1 MTAGAGRC
9 NTASA
14 VSLASAKHLGP
25 AHVVG
30 AARASPGRRFS
41 VASAAAA
48 LLNAG
53 RARDAAE
60 LAGDLMP
67 EVMGT
72 PDEPR
77 LRHVLA
83 LATLELG
90 GARAAAEQLEALAAH
105 PDLNGHE
112 LSRVLAAA
120 AMAHALAGAGHTA
133 AALGERACRLAGE
146 VGDRASLAVARSAL
160 ALAAG
165 RRAPRQA
172 GKRPRPGLGWQ
183 SLSTAELGVARL
195 VALGLTSREI
205 GDRLFISRRTVET
218 HIAHIFDKLG
228 VSSRVQLAVLYER
241 GAGHVH
247 RVLPW

>member
-1 MTAGAGRC
+1 MG
-9 NTASA
+9 
-14 VSLASAKHLGP
+14 
-25 AHVVG
+25 
-30 AARASPGRRFS
+30 
-41 VASAAAA
+41 
-48 LLNAG
+48 AG

-60 LAGDLMP
+60 LAGDLLP

-72 PDEPR
+72 PDEAR

-90 GARAAAEQLEALAAH
+90 GVREAAEQLEALAGH
-105 PDLNGHE
+105 PDLDGCE
-112 LSRVLAAA
+112 ISRVLAAA
-120 AMAHALAGAGHTA
+120 AMAHAMAGAGRTA
-133 AALGERACRLAGE
+133 MELGERARRLAEE

-160 ALAAG
+160 ALAE
-165 RRAPRQA
+165 RRPGPRQA
-172 GKRPRPGLGWQ
+172 AKGRRQALGWQ
-183 SLSTAELGVARL
+183 SLSAAELGVARL

-241 GAGHVH
+241 GGGHVQ
-247 RVLPW
+247 RVLP